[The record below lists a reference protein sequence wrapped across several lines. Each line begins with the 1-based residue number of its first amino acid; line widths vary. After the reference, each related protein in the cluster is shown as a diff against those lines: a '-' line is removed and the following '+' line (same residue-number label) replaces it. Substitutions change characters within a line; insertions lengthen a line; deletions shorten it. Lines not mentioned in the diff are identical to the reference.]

1 MIEIFKTNIT
11 KKREA
16 RLILKHLLNMLPGA
30 AVNFDLEDCDRILRI
45 ESRSQYFDTR
55 LICELVSNMGFECRV
70 LND

>member
-1 MIEIFKTNIT
+1 MIEVFKTNIV

-16 RLILKHLLNMLPGA
+16 RMILKQLLNMLPGV

-45 ESRSQYFDTR
+45 ESRSHYFDTR
-55 LICELVSNMGFECRV
+55 KVCDIVMKMGFECLV

>member
-1 MIEIFKTNIT
+1 MIEVFKTNIV

-16 RLILKHLLNMLPGA
+16 RMILKQLLNMLPGV

-45 ESRSQYFDTR
+45 ESRSQYFDARQVCDIVTK
-55 LICELVSNMGFECRV
+55 MGFECLV